1 MNLNFTFNNNASYD
15 ISAGIFFNW
24 NFYQGGVN
32 DALASSAFARSKS
45 EEFKAKDIRDEL
57 VSSVRTSINALKS
70 NRLKYISSDAAAQSA
85 RISYIAS
92 MARLNAGVS
101 DVTTINQLVALYQR
115 AIQVEINAIQN
126 YNIRLARLYLDTA
139 IWPKEA
145 EGLALELLKA
155 TGLPR

>member
-1 MNLNFTFNNNASYD
+1 MIPNFA
-15 ISAGIFFNW
+15 
-24 NFYQGGVN
+24 Q
-32 DALASSAFARSKS
+32 SKS
-45 EEFKAKDIRDEL
+45 AEFKAKDIRDEL
-57 VSSVRTSINALKS
+57 IASVRTSINALKS

-101 DVTTINQLVALYQR
+101 DVTTINQLVGLYQR

-126 YNIRLARLYLDTA
+126 YNIQLARLYFDTA